1 MRVAVTVEQ
10 SWHVVP
16 GGIATST
23 VELLKVLRRRGDLD
37 LVGVSARHR
46 EPPAGAFAPP
56 VPVRQLPLPRRAL
69 YECWQWL
76 RMPAVERATG
86 PVDVVHDM
94 GYVVPPSR
102 APLIATVHD
111 LWFLSHPDHYTWHSV
126 AVLKRGF
133 ELARRHARLVMCPSR
148 ASMEACH
155 AAGIE
160 AERLRLVPWGVH
172 VQPLESDEATSLVRG
187 YGLVRPYVLF
197 CGTIEQRKN
206 VLRLLEAFEKL
217 GRRDI
222 EIVLAGPQGWNPP
235 AWNAKLEAAVSDL
248 GGRCRRLGSVPPRDL
263 DALCAGASVVVYPS
277 LGEGFG
283 FPVLYAMAQGAPVVT
298 SAGTTSTAELAGD
311 AALLVDPLDVDA
323 MAESIERIIEDPELA
338 ATLAEKGRHRAFVFG
353 WDRSAE
359 LAAAVYGEA
368 ARAG

>member
-23 VELLKVLRRRGDLD
+23 VELLRALRGRGDLD

-46 EPPAGAFAPP
+46 DPPAEPFTPP

-69 YECWQWL
+69 YESWQWL

-102 APLIATVHD
+102 APLVATVHD
-111 LWFLSHPDHYTWHSV
+111 LWFLRHPDHYTWHSV

-148 ASMEACH
+148 ASVEACH
-155 AAGIE
+155 DAGIE
-160 AERLRLVPWGVH
+160 SERLRLVPWGVRAH
-172 VQPLESDEATSLVRG
+172 PVESDEAATVARG
-187 YGLVRPYVLF
+187 YGLERPYVLF

-206 VLRLLEAFEKL
+206 LLRLLQAFEKVRGTDHDL
-217 GRRDI
+217 
-222 EIVLAGPQGWNPP
+222 VLAGPQGWNPP
-235 AWNAKLEAAVSDL
+235 AWEAEMEAAASRL
-248 GGRCRRLGSVPPRDL
+248 GRRCRRLGAVPPGDL
-263 DALCAGASVVVYPS
+263 DALSARASVVVYPS

-283 FPVLYAMAQGAPVVT
+283 FPVLYAMAQGAAVVT
-298 SAGTTSTAELAGD
+298 SAGTATAEIAGD
-311 AALLVDPLDVDA
+311 AALIVDPGDVQA
-323 MAESIERIIEDPELA
+323 IAEAIERVLDDRELA
-338 ATLAEKGRHRAFVFG
+338 ATLGQRGRRRAATFT
-353 WDRSAE
+353 WDRSAAI
-359 LAAAVYGEA
+359 AAAVYEEA
-368 ARAG
+368 ASLR